1 MVCMMLTHLWLKFI
15 YKPLFTVRAVIRI
28 QISTIDV
35 FLQKYPVPVP
45 CIDVTCVGRCWVLQ
59 YRPLPLY

>member
-1 MVCMMLTHLWLKFI
+1 MDIMVCMILTRFWLKFI
-15 YKPLFTVRAVIRI
+15 YKPLFTICVVIRI

-45 CIDVTCVGRCWVLQ
+45 CIDVTCAGSC
-59 YRPLPLY
+59 